1 MRRAC
6 VSLFCRLAAWK
17 AKTDPTQIRLSAR
30 GGTKKALY
38 VNQAFET
45 PLYSHK
51 EPFYVAAW
59 GLADMQCVYPYGKVV
74 MSNIVGEGEE
84 YQ

>member
-1 MRRAC
+1 MRA
-6 VSLFCRLAAWK
+6 
-17 AKTDPTQIRLSAR
+17 
-30 GGTKKALY
+30 KKALY

-59 GLADMQCVYPYGKVV
+59 GNSRYAVRLTLYGKVV
-74 MSNIVGEGEE
+74 MNNIVGEGEE
-84 YQ
+84 HQ